1 MRTISKYFIV
11 AALFALTI
19 TLTSAIPATET
30 PVTPEKV
37 SAAISSLEK
46 AKLDGKITNKELT
59 RIATELKGEK
69 LTLKEKI
76 GLKVFGKKIA
86 DKLESSAPNAEGK
99 SQLTAAIICFFL
111 GGLGIHRFYL
121 GYTWQGVVQL
131 LTLGGC
137 GIWALIDFIRI
148 LMGTLQPKDGTYAK
162 TLND

>member
-1 MRTISKYFIV
+1 MRKISNYIIV
-11 AALFALTI
+11 AALFALTL
-19 TLTSAIPATET
+19 TLTSAVPTSEPT
-30 PVTPEKV
+30 VTPEKV
-37 SAAISSLEK
+37 SVAISSLEK
-46 AKLDGKITNKELT
+46 AGQDGKITNKELT
-59 RIATELKGEK
+59 RIATDLKGGE

-86 DKLESSAPNAEGK
+86 DKLDSSAPTAEGK
-99 SQLTAAIICFFL
+99 SQLTAAILCFFL

-148 LMGTLQPKDGTYAK
+148 LMGDLQPKDSSYAK